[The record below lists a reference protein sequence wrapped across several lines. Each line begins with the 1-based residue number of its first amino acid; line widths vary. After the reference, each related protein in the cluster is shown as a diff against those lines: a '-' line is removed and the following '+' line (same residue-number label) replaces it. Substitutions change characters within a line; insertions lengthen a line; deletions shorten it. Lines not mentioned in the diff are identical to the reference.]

1 MQVVRKSCERR
12 FPGKKEGLGWNSETL
27 CFWKLNR
34 TGYASHKTATEPTL
48 LGVLLHSD
56 LTLIR
61 NSEQAGRLLDFTSE
75 IYSGLQQ
82 SPLKIFHFDDHLKN
96 DNENGR
102 GCGK

>member
-1 MQVVRKSCERR
+1 
-12 FPGKKEGLGWNSETL
+12 
-27 CFWKLNR
+27 
-34 TGYASHKTATEPTL
+34 
-48 LGVLLHSD
+48 
-56 LTLIR
+56 LIR

>member
-1 MQVVRKSCERR
+1 MM
-12 FPGKKEGLGWNSETL
+12 
-27 CFWKLNR
+27 
-34 TGYASHKTATEPTL
+34 ATP
-48 LGVLLHSD
+48 D
-56 LTLIR
+56 
-61 NSEQAGRLLDFTSE
+61 EQAGRLLDFTSE